1 MLFDGANNCKMVDWQ
16 FTAVGNVFLD
26 FGVLAY
32 LSMGAEET
40 EANMDKLIDA
50 FYNKCVF
57 LLKNSQSK
65 VLNCNVFS
73 SPGSARCAR
82 P

>member
-1 MLFDGANNCKMVDWQ
+1 MVDWQ

-32 LSMGAEET
+32 LSMDAEQT

-50 FYNKCVF
+50 YYNK
-57 LLKNSQSK
+57 
-65 VLNCNVFS
+65 
-73 SPGSARCAR
+73 
-82 P
+82 